1 VDGIVPSLCLARE
14 KPMSAPLF
22 RWIAL
27 IAVATAVPARATV
40 TINLSTA
47 VDEKNCNKN
56 GSSPNPVC
64 DVSGD
69 MPLPPLSQGCS
80 LREAIANV
88 DNGTTTAF
96 PECTPAPETGPGA
109 DNVIDLGGRTIILN
123 SAVPD
128 PVTGMTTYNGTM
140 PDIFPSSSIG
150 KLTIQN
156 GTVQCFVD
164 PVSNDGVRM
173 FHVVGGD
180 LTLKDF
186 TANKC
191 TASIP
196 AIVVQND
203 SGNTTLTN
211 ATIGDQLAS
220 ANGIHSTGGGM
231 GGCIDHG
238 SGNLTITDS
247 KFGNCAIDTKDSN
260 KGYGGALRIGG
271 VGTTTNAALTNVIF
285 TSNTAGESGGAI
297 YAANTD
303 ALSIVNGVFTNNTA
317 NGDTFNAGIAEIGGG
332 AIFATNTATGG
343 HALPDIPSHFLILG
357 TVFTLNSAPTG
368 TGGAILLGGG
378 NLNLAQA
385 LPPPPWILPP
395 GPGPVAPGLN
405 ISIPGGVFDSQFFNN
420 SAAGTWNGVPV
431 DTRAGAGGAI
441 FAHGKLDMLDSS
453 LINNSG
459 SSGGGVALYGSSS
472 TAYFGNVTF
481 NDNTAVSNGGGI
493 ANLRNSADNF
503 NGTMSLQNTTVSGNT
518 AASNGGGALYNGGAQ
533 IDVVVANTILASS
546 SAGGNCA
553 GPNGITDQ
561 THNLQFGSGTDCG
574 VGMTVGDPML
584 SAAAPFGGVNFAV
597 FVMQPNNGSAASG
610 NGDPATCSGSPIY
623 NLDAALNT
631 RPSGAVNCDIG
642 AFEYD
647 GPATAP
653 DMTIAKTHS
662 DPFISPSSGDTYTI
676 TVSNGGNAA
685 SSGTVTVVDT
695 LPAGLTATDISGT
708 GWSCT
713 LATLTCTRSD
723 ALAASASYPS
733 IILTVDASSGLSG
746 SVDNSVSVSGGG
758 ETDTTN
764 DDATDL
770 TNFSAPPDLIVTKS
784 HSGNF
789 TPGQIGA
796 TFTISV
802 SNIGAG
808 ASSGTVMVVDTLPA
822 GLAATAI
829 GGTGWNCQAPP
840 TLSCTRSDALA
851 PATAYPAITLTVNV
865 AANPPA
871 QVINAVDVSGGSDG
885 DTSNNHYDDAT
896 TLPVTLQSFKVD

>member
-1 VDGIVPSLCLARE
+1 
-14 KPMSAPLF
+14 MSAPIY

-27 IAVATAVPARATV
+27 VALVAAIPANATV
-40 TINLSTA
+40 TINVTTA

-56 GSSPNPVC
+56 GSSPNPGC

-88 DNGTTTAF
+88 DNGNTTAF
-96 PECTPAPETGPGA
+96 PECTPAPETGSGA
-109 DNVIDLGGRTIILN
+109 DNVIDLGGKTVILN

-128 PVTGMTTYNGTM
+128 PVTGMTTYNSTM

-164 PVSNDGVRM
+164 PVSNDGIRM

-191 TASIP
+191 TASVRG
-196 AIVVQND
+196 IVVQND

-211 ATIGDQLAS
+211 ATIGDQLVS
-220 ANGIHSTGGGM
+220 ANGIHSTDGGF

-238 SGNLTITDS
+238 SGSLNITDS
-247 KFGNCAIDTKDSN
+247 TFGNCAIDTNGPN
-260 KGYGGALRIGG
+260 KGYGGALHIGN
-271 VGTTTNAALTNVIF
+271 VSTPANAALTNVVF

-297 YAANTD
+297 YLTGTD
-303 ALSIVNGVFTNNTA
+303 ALSIVNGAFTNNTA
-317 NGDTFNAGIAEIGGG
+317 NGDTFNAGSAEIGGG
-332 AIFATNTATGG
+332 AIFGSNTANGG
-343 HALPDIPSHFLILG
+343 HSLPDIPSHFLILG
-357 TVFTLNSAPTG
+357 TVFTANSAPKG
-368 TGGAILLGGG
+368 TGGAILIGSGG
-378 NLNLAQA
+378 NLNLGQA

-405 ISIPGGVFDSQFFNN
+405 ISIPGGVFNSQFFNN
-420 SAAGTWNGVPV
+420 SAGGTWNGSPV

-441 FAHGKLDMLDSS
+441 FVHGNLDMLDSS
-453 LINNSG
+453 LVNNTG
-459 SSGGGVALYGSSS
+459 SNGGGVALYGSSA

-481 NDNTAVSNGGGI
+481 NGNTASANGGGI

-503 NGTMSLQNTTVSGNT
+503 NPTMTLANDTLSGNT
-518 AASNGGGALYNGGAQ
+518 AGSNGGGALYNGGAQ
-533 IDVVVANTILASS
+533 ADVVVANSILANS

-574 VGMTVGDPML
+574 AGMTVGDPIL
-584 SAAAPFGGVNFAV
+584 SGPAPFGGVNFAV
-597 FVMQPNNGSAASG
+597 FVMQLNNGSAASG
-610 NGDPATCSGSPIY
+610 NGDPATCSASPIY

-631 RPSGAVNCDIG
+631 RPSGATNCDIG
-642 AFEYD
+642 AFEYA

-653 DMTIAKTHS
+653 DLTVAKSHT
-662 DPFISPSSGDTYTI
+662 DPFISPSIGDTYTI

-685 SSGTVTVVDT
+685 TSGTVSVVDT
-695 LPAGLTATDISGT
+695 LPAGLNATDMSGT

-723 ALAASASYPS
+723 ALATSASYPS
-733 IILTVDASSGLSG
+733 IILTVDTTSGLG
-746 SVDNSVSVSGGG
+746 SSVNNSVTVSGGG
-758 ETDTTN
+758 ETDTSN
-764 DDATDL
+764 DTATDL

-789 TPGQIGA
+789 NPGQIGA
-796 TFTISV
+796 TYTISV

-822 GLAATAI
+822 GLTATAI
-829 GGTGWNCQAPP
+829 SGSGWNCQAPP

-851 PATAYPAITLTVNV
+851 PATAYPTITLTVNV

-871 QVINAVDVSGGSDG
+871 QVINAVDVSGGNDG
-885 DTSNNHYDDAT
+885 DTGNNHYDDST
-896 TLPVTLQSFKVD
+896 TLPVRLQSFKVD